1 MNHPIVDERD
11 FELTV
16 NGTRVSVRGAVPGAS
31 LLQVLRDQL
40 QLTGTKGACEE
51 GECGSCSVLVDGV
64 LMCSCLVMAASVTEA
79 AIATIESL
87 AHPDGPL
94 NDVQQAF
101 IDCGAVQCGFCTPG
115 LVMAITDL
123 LDRRPNAD
131 RETVREELA
140 GNLCRCTGYGRILA
154 AVDQVISQR
163 AAQQ

>member
-1 MNHPIVDERD
+1 MNHLIIDERD

-16 NGTRVSVRGAVPGAS
+16 NGTRMPVRAAAPGAS

-79 AIATIESL
+79 AITTIE
-87 AHPDGPL
+87 AVARPDGTFS
-94 NDVQQAF
+94 DVQQAF

-115 LVMAITDL
+115 LVMAVTDL
-123 LDRRPNAD
+123 LDRQPDASRA
-131 RETVREELA
+131 TVREELA

-154 AVDQVISQR
+154 AVDQVIAQR